1 MILDVYKDGFEFAS
15 RKFSTLFVLGALSFF
30 NILIIPAVF
39 FYGYNYRVVK
49 LATQSMINGDDVPP
63 EFNDFKQMFIDG
75 LKYIVVVLCYLIVP
89 AIIIAVSILGR
100 PVNVLLLVVGLI
112 LFFIAG
118 LFLYLAIPNMAVND
132 DSLKSAFAL
141 SELNKIM
148 ASIGYVRYIVSYLG
162 IFLISHIIF
171 FAVFFIISFVLA
183 ILGITV
189 GGTYI
194 NLIGTI
200 IINFVLLFIV
210 APYLSLFQARCG
222 GLIYNLGS

>member
-112 LFFIAG
+112 LFGIES
-118 LFLYLAIPNMAVND
+118 IPNGQYEAAQV
-132 DSLKSAFAL
+132 L
-141 SELNKIM
+141 
-148 ASIGYVRYIVSYLG
+148 GYNRLET
-162 IFLISHIIF
+162 
-171 FAVFFIISFVLA
+171 FFIIILPQVIKIVLPSITNEVITLVKDTSLSFVLA